1 MLNSSPGIKQDMKIT
16 IIIVT
21 WNSERYIRNCLD
33 SIIQNAGE
41 LHPEIILV
49 DNNSTDQ
56 TVKAVEEL
64 YPQVN
69 LFLNKDNLGY
79 AQANNQGMENSQ
91 GEYILLLNPDTEVI
105 ENSLFLMIQFMEEN
119 PQTGALGPRLI
130 NPGGTVQPSCR
141 EFPRYTTLLWEFSG
155 LSRLFP
161 KSRIFGHW
169 RMGYFAFN
177 KTQEVDQPMG
187 SCLLL
192 RRKTLEEIGVF
203 DQSFPMFFND
213 VDLCYR
219 IKKAGWKIYFLS
231 DAHILHHKGASTRQA
246 KRRMI
251 WRSHMAFY
259 RYFRKHKTGMWNRLI
274 QYLLFILLLL
284 FAILRMILK
293 K

>member
-1 MLNSSPGIKQDMKIT
+1 MHLS

-41 LHPEIILV
+41 LQPEIILV
-49 DNNSTDQ
+49 DNNSSDH
-56 TVKAVEEL
+56 TVKVVEEQ

-69 LFLNKDNLGY
+69 LIQNKYNLGY
-79 AQANNQGMENSQ
+79 AQANNQGIENSQ
-91 GEYILLLNPDTEVI
+91 GEYLLLLNPDTEVM
-105 ENSLFLMIQFMEEN
+105 ENSLIQMIHFMEEN
-119 PQTGALGPRLI
+119 VRTGALGPQLL
-130 NPGGTVQPSCR
+130 NPDGTIQFSCR
-141 EFPRYTTLLWEFSG
+141 EFPRYATLLWEFSG

-161 KSRIFGHW
+161 KSKIFGHW
-169 RMGYFAFN
+169 RMGYFDFD
-177 KTQEVDQPMG
+177 QIREVDQPMG

-192 RRKTLEEIGVF
+192 RRKTLEEVGVF

-219 IKKAGWKIYFLS
+219 IKKAGWKIYFFP
-231 DAHILHHKGASTRQA
+231 DAQILHHKGTSTRQV

-251 WRSHMAFY
+251 WYSHLAFFKF
-259 RYFRKHKTGMWNRLI
+259 FRKHKTGILNHLI
-274 QYLLFILLLL
+274 QYLLCIPLFL
-284 FAILRMILK
+284 FAFARMILK